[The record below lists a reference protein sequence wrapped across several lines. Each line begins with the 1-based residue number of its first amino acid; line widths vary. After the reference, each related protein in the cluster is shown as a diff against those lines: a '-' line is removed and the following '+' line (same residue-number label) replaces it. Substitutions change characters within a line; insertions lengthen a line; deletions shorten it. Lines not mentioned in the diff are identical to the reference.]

1 MSSGGKRSGAGR
13 KHGMV
18 TEAKRIAVERG
29 LAALGDGPTPLEVML
44 ELMHTA
50 TSRDEKLKAALG
62 AAPYVHPRL
71 AAVEHSGNAEKP
83 LTMQVVSGVPRE
95 ADDEEVQING
105 ADAEPHASH

>member
-1 MSSGGKRSGAGR
+1 MARGGKRENAGR
-13 KHGMV
+13 KVGMV

-50 TSRDEKLKAALG
+50 ESRDEKLKAALG

-83 LTMQVVSGVPRE
+83 MVMQVVSGVPRD
-95 ADDEEVQING
+95 ADDVDEVING
-105 ADAEPHASH
+105 SDAEPHASH